1 MFQWT
6 HLHQLFQF
14 THQIFPSFLQLV
26 QPELQ
31 LHFPHPK
38 TLKLRTS
45 SSTRPGVLLHVGH
58 GGSVLPQPGDL
69 PHDLCVLHLELV
81 HQPATVLLLL
91 PLRTLTSFSTLLSSA
106 LSSSHASQFV
116 FRTGLKAGRAAN
128 GIGERQLHDCR
139 VDPIMITMQQNL
151 ASLFAYRAM
160 RSCSSF
166 LPPWGSN
173 LPGCARA
180 SWDRIPWSGCW
191 RGAAVCGRVRLYCC
205 LQICSRQLDI
215 VHYPF
220 TTQNLLVSPSRK
232 KR

>member
-1 MFQWT
+1 MN
-6 HLHQLFQF
+6 
-14 THQIFPSFLQLV
+14 
-26 QPELQ
+26 
-31 LHFPHPK
+31 K
-38 TLKLRTS
+38 C
-45 SSTRPGVLLHVGH
+45 H
-58 GGSVLPQPGDL
+58 GILGPQNGSDVP
-69 PHDLCVLHLELV
+69 
-81 HQPATVLLLL
+81 
-91 PLRTLTSFSTLLSSA
+91 SA
-106 LSSSHASQFV
+106 L
-116 FRTGLKAGRAAN
+116 GLVIRM
-128 GIGERQLHDCR
+128 
-139 VDPIMITMQQNL
+139 PQNL

-232 KR
+232 KRGSCQSPRVAQAVRSRDCGRHMPAI